1 VIERIR
7 PFPIQAGRSE
17 ARDGI
22 VTFPG
27 TQRRP
32 EVPRGSVALPQT
44 LN

>member
-1 VIERIR
+1 VVERVR

-22 VTFPG
+22 VIFPG

-32 EVPRGSVALPQT
+32 EVPRGSVAPPQT